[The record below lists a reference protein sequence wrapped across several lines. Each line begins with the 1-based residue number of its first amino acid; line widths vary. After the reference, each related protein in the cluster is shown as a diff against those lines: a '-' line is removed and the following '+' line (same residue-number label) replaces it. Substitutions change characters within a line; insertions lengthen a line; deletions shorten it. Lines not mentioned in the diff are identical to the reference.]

1 MAPQTP
7 LERFILFPIAH
18 QHLYDMYLQA
28 VASFWTV
35 GEVDLARDKDDWA
48 TLTDDERHFILTVLS
63 FFATSDR
70 VVNENLAKNFSCE
83 VPYPE
88 AKQFYDMQI
97 GMEAIH
103 TQMYGELIVSYESDA
118 RRRDALFRAIVD
130 HPSIEAKAQWALR
143 YMNAATTPI
152 EQRLIAFACVEGVFF
167 SASFCAIFYF
177 KKRGLLPGL
186 AFSNELI
193 SRDEGLHRDF
203 ACVLYRTM
211 YARQDDAAV
220 HAIVRDAVAAEQAF
234 VRDALPVH
242 IIGMNQDLMAQY
254 VEYVADHLLVALGHP
269 KCFHTANPFEWM
281 DLISLSGKTNFF
293 EKRVGEYQKAGVVD
307 DQRSGLFHLEEDF

>member
-1 MAPQTP
+1 ME
-7 LERFILFPIAH
+7 LERFILFPIVN
-18 QHLYDMYLQA
+18 QRLYDMYLQA

-35 GEVDLARDKDDWA
+35 GEVDLARDKDDWQKM
-48 TLTDDERHFILTVLS
+48 TDDERHFILTVLS

-103 TQMYGELIVSYESDA
+103 TQMYGELIFSYEADA
-118 RRRDALFRAIVD
+118 RKRNALFRAIVG
-130 HPSIEAKAQWALR
+130 HPSIEAKANWALR
-143 YMNAATTPI
+143 YMDPSIAF
-152 EQRLIAFACVEGVFF
+152 EQRLIAFACVEGIFF

-203 ACVLYRTM
+203 ACLLYRTM
-211 YARQDDAAV
+211 YAKQDDAAV
-220 HAIVRDAVAAEQAF
+220 HQIVRDAVAVEQAF

-242 IIGMNQDLMAQY
+242 IIGMNKDLMAQY
-254 VEYVADHLLVALGHP
+254 VEYVADHLLVSLGHTRL
-269 KCFHTANPFEWM
+269 FHAANPFEWM

-307 DQRSGLFHLEEDF
+307 GQRDCQFHLEDDF